1 MKIRK
6 KEKKTGISSV
16 PNSLVFIFAFI
27 LLAMILTY
35 LIPAGHY
42 ERVLDD
48 ATGQELVIA
57 DSFTYTEQT
66 PVTPWKMFML
76 IGEGFV
82 QQGQLIFLIMFAYA
96 FMDSLVK
103 CGVFD
108 SLFGLIF
115 RHGLHTRKIIIPI
128 IMCCFGLMG
137 SVAGLAEETFGLF
150 PVCISLALALGY
162 DEIVGASM
170 IYLAVF
176 TGFASATT
184 NPYTIGVAQTIAG
197 LPMFSGIGY
206 RIVCWIV
213 FMGILII
220 YTMRYASKV
229 KADPTKSLLYDPS
242 KPQKNEAI
250 YNRIYESTQKPMSLS
265 TKLNIIVFFVT
276 IGATIFGALAL
287 GWYLTELT
295 ALFIIATIIVGVI
308 NRYSPNKI
316 AEDFVESAGS
326 TMFSLVCI
334 GLANGICLVMTE
346 GNIIDTILYGLA
358 NFLNNFSGY
367 FSGIMM
373 LFIQNLLN
381 FFIPAGPAQ
390 AAVSM
395 PIMAPLADLCGIS
408 RQVAVLAFQFG
419 DGYSNLFWPTMVCMM
434 CGMLKIPV
442 TKWYRYIS
450 PMFLVNIL
458 AQVVMISIAIFIGY

>member
-1 MKIRK
+1 MMGKK
-6 KEKKTGISSV
+6 KEKKRELASV

-27 LLAMILTY
+27 FLAMILTY
-35 LIPAGHY
+35 VIPAGHY
-42 ERVLDD
+42 ERILDE

-57 DSFTYTEQT
+57 DSFTYIDST
-66 PVTPWKMFML
+66 PVNPLKMFML

-82 QQGQLIFLIMFAYA
+82 QQAQLIFLIMFAYA

-115 RHGLHTRKIIIPI
+115 RHGLHTRKIIIPL
-128 IMCCFGLMG
+128 IMCCFGLLG

-150 PVCISLALALGY
+150 PVCVSLALALGY

-197 LPMFSGIGY
+197 LPMFSGIAY
-206 RIVCWIV
+206 RIICWIV
-213 FMGILII
+213 FMGILIL
-220 YTMRYASKV
+220 YTMRYAAKV
-229 KADPTKSLLYDPS
+229 KADPTQSLLYNPNHP
-242 KPQKNEAI
+242 KKNEDI
-250 YNRIYESTQKPMSLS
+250 YTRIYESTQKPMPLS
-265 TKLNIIVFFVT
+265 IKLNIIVFFVT
-276 IGATIFGALAL
+276 IGATIFGALTL
-287 GWYLTELT
+287 EWYLTELT
-295 ALFIIATIIVGVI
+295 ALFIIATIIVGII

-316 AEDFVESAGS
+316 AEDFVDSASG

-346 GNIIDTILYGLA
+346 GNIIDTILYGLS
-358 NFLNNFSGY
+358 NLLNHFSGY
-367 FSGIMM
+367 FSGILM
-373 LFIQNLLN
+373 LFVQNLLN

-442 TKWYRYIS
+442 TKWYKYIS
-450 PMFLVNIL
+450 PMFLITVL
-458 AQVVMISIAIFIGY
+458 AQIIMLSIAIFIGY